1 MKPLFLLILITL
13 GICACNRSSETKRT
27 LQAKIDSL
35 EKKLAN
41 TYKPGFGEFMSS
53 IQVHHAK
60 LWFAGQSQNWKLA
73 DFEIHEITETLDAIQ
88 QFQTE
93 REESQKTE
101 MLRPALDSVN
111 NAIQQQS
118 LTLFKDSYA
127 LLTNTC
133 NNCHRATNFE
143 FNIVKL
149 PDSPPFSNQSFELI
163 GSAKK

>member
-1 MKPLFLLILITL
+1 MKPLYLLVIITF
-13 GICACNRSSETKRT
+13 GICACNQSSETKKK

-41 TYKPGFGEFMSS
+41 AYKPGFGEFMSN
-53 IQVHHAK
+53 IQVHHVK

-93 REESQKTE
+93 REESKKTE

-111 NAIQQQS
+111 NAIQQQNPA
-118 LTLFKDSYA
+118 LFKSSYS

-143 FNIVKL
+143 FNVVKI
-149 PDSPPFSNQSFELI
+149 PDTPPFSNQSFEVMGI
-163 GSAKK
+163 FIK